1 MRFLS
6 STTVAWSTT
15 SSTCLRKTKT
25 PLSAES
31 GLWAAFGTAFG
42 AVFGSATCPLE
53 AGRGALLV
61 GGDWEDDCGA
71 DCKFAADSELATAT
85 AGSWFA
91 WEFARN
97 SVVRRKKNSSGT
109 LFRRRIVTRLGVD
122 PKRRQSFW
130 RLEFHFYF
138 TPFAIAHWI
147 LWTVSYD
154 ILVAQLDANF
164 CGNVRQVV
172 RVINGKRAATSQFRD
187 IAEQGGS
194 EPLFFSRKVMIVDA
208 DGVDENVGLFDHGT
222 DLAFGIAAMVVAAIG
237 DDQQSLLRIL
247 RLAHLADAQVN
258 RIQQRRAPLG
268 NRVDEPALNVVH
280 RAGEIGN
287 LLRLIRE
294 SNHEELVLRVG
305 GLEELDHRLAGALG
319 LAAHAAAH
327 IKNHPDRNR
336 SVFPGESFDLLL
348 VFAFEKVEVLAVEAG
363 YQPV

>member
-1 MRFLS
+1 MRCLS
-6 STTVAWSTT
+6 STTVACSTT

-25 PLSAES
+25 PLSPAS
-31 GLWAAFGTAFG
+31 GFWAAGETFGAAFGAAFG
-42 AVFGSATCPLE
+42 ATTCPLE
-53 AGRGALLV
+53 AGGAALV
-61 GGDWEDDCGA
+61 SGDWG
-71 DCKFAADSELATAT
+71 FAAASEPATGIGEA
-85 AGSWFA
+85 WFS
-91 WEFARN
+91 WEFARH

-172 RVINGKRAATSQFRD
+172 RVINGKRPATSQFRD

-194 EPLFFSRKVMIVDA
+194 ESLFFSRKVMIVDA
-208 DGVDENVGLFDHGT
+208 DGVDEYIGLFDHGT
-222 DLAFGIAAMVVAAIG
+222 DLAFGIAAMIVAAVG
-237 DDQQSLLRIL
+237 NNQQSLLRIL
-247 RLAHLADAQVN
+247 GLAHLADAQVN

-268 NRVDEPALNVVH
+268 NRIDESALNVIH
-280 RAGEIGN
+280 RTGEIGN

-294 SNHEELVLRVG
+294 SNHEELVLRVS
-305 GLEELDHRLAGALG
+305 GLEELDDRLAGALD

-327 IKNHPDRNR
+327 VKDHAERNR
-336 SVFPGESFDLLL
+336 SVFAGESLDLLL
-348 VFAFEKVEVLAVEAG
+348 VFAFEKVEVLAVETG
-363 YQPV
+363 YQTV